1 MSDVVKQINQELSA
15 LCQKYGIQLV
25 AVIEESVET
34 PGWFR
39 PVVKIVGLEKA
50 DPTAATEE

>member
-50 DPTAATEE
+50 DPTEKTEE